1 MKHTW
6 RQVNTLTL
14 SSSLKYTLAQH
25 LARVTENQ
33 DARRDELA
41 AFLKEEGYTEVSVPR
56 KIITIEKMPL
66 LGSGKTDYP
75 SVQTLV
81 E

>member
-1 MKHTW
+1 M
-6 RQVNTLTL
+6 L
-14 SSSLKYTLAQH
+14 
-25 LARVTENQ
+25 VTEKQ

-41 AFLKEEGYTEVSVPR
+41 AFLKEEGYTEVSIPR
-56 KIITIEKMPL
+56 KIIPIEKMPL

-81 E
+81 G